1 MITLRDMQENKSPFG
16 MKEIVELVD
25 LNPNATDEQ
34 IKELVKINYSVEVED
49 MVITLAK
56 VKF

>member
-25 LNPNATDEQ
+25 LNPNATDKQ